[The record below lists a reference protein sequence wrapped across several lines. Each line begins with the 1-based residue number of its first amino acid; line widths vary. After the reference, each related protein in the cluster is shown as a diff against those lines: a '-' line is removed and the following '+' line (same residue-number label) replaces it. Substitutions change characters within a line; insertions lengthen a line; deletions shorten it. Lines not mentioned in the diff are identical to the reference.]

1 MLYIANDATF
11 LSDKEID
18 VLFYNNCEE
27 ILQTNWSHLTLSC
40 KSQ

>member
-1 MLYIANDATF
+1 MSYTANDATF
-11 LSDKEID
+11 MNDKEVD

-27 ILQTNWSHLTLSC
+27 ILQTYWSHLTLSF